1 MMTNKSFLLILYKYS
16 TPIYFFLN
24 YKIMLKS
31 DIHIKIFFI
40 KQALN
45 DYTDALGGDQD
56 NPSQNNDRN
65 YITTR
70 DFPEGSWNNQCRFDR

>member
-1 MMTNKSFLLILYKYS
+1 MGDVKVKVFMMTNKSFLLILYEYS

-40 KQALN
+40 KQA
-45 DYTDALGGDQD
+45 
-56 NPSQNNDRN
+56 
-65 YITTR
+65 
-70 DFPEGSWNNQCRFDR
+70 